1 MISCSLCGYVP
12 NPDARRSHYLVDG
25 VPTDPEH
32 DCVGRRIEA
41 ALAKERSRIAC
52 VIRRVA
58 RRWGGHHGEHSL
70 GLALVELASAIEQE
84 TA

>member
-1 MISCSLCGYVP
+1 
-12 NPDARRSHYLVDG
+12 
-25 VPTDPEH
+25 
-32 DCVGRRIEA
+32 VGRRIEA

-70 GLALVELASAIEQE
+70 GLVLVELANAIEQE